1 MPHFHRD
8 YVRPKEGRALVVG
21 SKVYPG
27 RKDRRHLYANAVG
40 LDLEDGQGVD
50 VVANLEDGIPPG
62 FGTFAHID
70 CVSVLEHSRKPWKL
84 AEGMEDVLEPDGT
97 LLLSVP
103 FVWRFHGYPNDYWRF
118 TSEGVK
124 ALFPRIKWSAMFLDS
139 EGRLTKPPHATAYDI
154 NGLPAYCRTEVL
166 GFGVKCES

>member
-1 MPHFHRD
+1 METFRKAFVH
-8 YVRPKEGRALVVG
+8 PKEGRALVVG

-27 RKDRRHLYANAVG
+27 RQDRRHLYPNAVG
-40 LDLEDGQGVD
+40 IDLEGGQGVD
-50 VVANLEDGIPPG
+50 VVGNLEEGNPGI
-62 FGTFAHID
+62 GTFAHVD

-84 AEGMEDVLEPDGT
+84 AEGIEDVLEPGGT

-103 FVWRFHGYPNDYWRF
+103 FVWRFHGYPNHYWNF

-124 ALFPRIKWSAMFLDS
+124 VLFPRIKWTALYLDS
-139 EGRLTKPPHATAYDI
+139 EGQLKKPPHLTAYEMND
-154 NGLPAYCRTEVL
+154 LPVFCRTEVL